1 MPAAPTQPE
10 GVRPGSWE
18 ARTGAPGKRVI
29 PPSPFLVDVHGV
41 CRMRGP
47 FLDRENRRLL

>member
-1 MPAAPTQPE
+1 MPTTRKQPE

-29 PPSPFLVDVHGV
+29 LPSPFLVDVHGV
-41 CRMRGP
+41 CRMRGL
-47 FLDRENRRLL
+47 FLGRENRRLL